1 MKFKKFSWVTFDE
14 LKKEKFFAFALNF
27 KISKFSLFNSKSPEN
42 PFTFSWL
49 ISLFSCFIFSE
60 IPLLM
65 VNKTKKLGFLE
76 NLING
81 LSTFNYTDS
90 NLLYLIKN
98 LDLRSLNICK
108 WGLSFSFVFLYFGVG
123 FLFSKWF
130 FSLKKH
136 LFFIKL
142 FFLGGLFILFSSF
155 LIYEIGKSLS
165 LENQMNFY
173 NVSIEL
179 SHFVQSSLYPISFLL
194 VFSAN
199 NRTKISA

>member
-1 MKFKKFSWVTFDE
+1 MKQK
-14 LKKEKFFAFALNF
+14 LKYF
-27 KISKFSLFNSKSPEN
+27 I
-42 PFTFSWL
+42 L
-49 ISLFSCFIFSE
+49 ISFAVFLEYFRDYLFIN
-60 IPLLM
+60 INLQI
-65 VNKTKKLGFLE
+65 NFLE
-76 NLING
+76 NLSNE

-90 NLLYLIKN
+90 NLLYLIKS
-98 LDLRSLNICK
+98 LDIGTLNILK
-108 WGLSFSFVFLYFGVG
+108 WGLSFLFAFLYFGIG

-130 FSLKKH
+130 FSHKNH

-142 FFLGGLFILFSSF
+142 FSLGGLIVMFSSF
-155 LIYEIGKSLS
+155 LIYVVGKSLT

-194 VFSAN
+194 VFFAN

>member
-1 MKFKKFSWVTFDE
+1 MKQK
-14 LKKEKFFAFALNF
+14 LKYF
-27 KISKFSLFNSKSPEN
+27 I
-42 PFTFSWL
+42 L
-49 ISLFSCFIFSE
+49 ISFAVFLEYFRDYLFIN
-60 IPLLM
+60 INLQI
-65 VNKTKKLGFLE
+65 NFLE
-76 NLING
+76 NLSNE

-90 NLLYLIKN
+90 NLLYLIKS
-98 LDLRSLNICK
+98 LDIGTLNILK
-108 WGLSFSFVFLYFGVG
+108 WGLSFLFAFLHFGIG

-130 FSLKKH
+130 FSHKNH

-142 FFLGGLFILFSSF
+142 FSLGGLIVMFSSF
-155 LIYEIGKSLS
+155 LIYVVGKSLT

-194 VFSAN
+194 VFFAN

>member
-1 MKFKKFSWVTFDE
+1 MKQKFKY
-14 LKKEKFFAFALNF
+14 
-27 KISKFSLFNSKSPEN
+27 II
-42 PFTFSWL
+42 L
-49 ISLFSCFIFSE
+49 ISFAIFLEYFRYYLF
-60 IPLLM
+60 
-65 VNKTKKLGFLE
+65 VNINLQIHFLE

-90 NLLYLIKN
+90 NLLCLIKN
-98 LDLRSLNICK
+98 LDVRSLNICK

-130 FSLKKH
+130 FSLKNH

-142 FFLGGLFILFSSF
+142 FFLGGLFIMFSSF
-155 LIYEIGKSLS
+155 LIYVIRESLS

-194 VFSAN
+194 VFFAN

>member
-1 MKFKKFSWVTFDE
+1 MKQK
-14 LKKEKFFAFALNF
+14 LKYF
-27 KISKFSLFNSKSPEN
+27 I
-42 PFTFSWL
+42 L
-49 ISLFSCFIFSE
+49 ISFAVFLEYFRDYLFIN
-60 IPLLM
+60 INLQI
-65 VNKTKKLGFLE
+65 NFLE
-76 NLING
+76 NLMNE

-90 NLLYLIKN
+90 NLLYLIKS
-98 LDLRSLNICK
+98 LDVGVLNILK
-108 WGLSFSFVFLYFGVG
+108 WGLSFLFAFLYFGIG

-142 FFLGGLFILFSSF
+142 FSLGGLIVMFSSF
-155 LIYEIGKSLS
+155 LIYVVGKSLT

-194 VFSAN
+194 VFFAN

>member
-1 MKFKKFSWVTFDE
+1 MKRK
-14 LKKEKFFAFALNF
+14 LKYF
-27 KISKFSLFNSKSPEN
+27 I
-42 PFTFSWL
+42 L
-49 ISLFSCFIFSE
+49 ISFAVFLEYFRYYLFIN
-60 IPLLM
+60 INLQ
-65 VNKTKKLGFLE
+65 VNFLE

-108 WGLSFSFVFLYFGVG
+108 WGLSLLFAFLYFGIG

-130 FSLKKH
+130 FSPKNH
-136 LFFIKL
+136 IFFIKL
-142 FFLGGLFILFSSF
+142 FSLGGLIVMFSSF
-155 LIYEIGKSLS
+155 LIYVVGKSLT
-165 LENQMNFY
+165 LENQINFY

-179 SHFVQSSLYPISFLL
+179 SHFVQSSIYPISFLL
-194 VFSAN
+194 VFFAN